1 MSVWATLFGSEVL
14 RVIDP
19 TVTED
24 AHGAPKRVYDAKRAR
39 MITGVDVQAGPTG
52 EDNSH
57 REGESWDQVAY
68 VDVSAAGTITKQA
81 RIDWRGE
88 SYRLVGPVRV
98 MTGAGSAPDVAVLNL
113 RRWEG

>member
-1 MSVWATLFGSEVL
+1 MSVWSTLFGSESFS
-14 RVIDP
+14 VIEP

-24 AHGAPKRVYDAKRAR
+24 AHGAPKRTYDTKRAR
-39 MITGVDVQAGPTG
+39 TITGVDVQAGPTG

-57 REGESWDQVAY
+57 RDGESWDQVAY
-68 VDVSAAGTITKQA
+68 VDAAAAKMITKQA
-81 RIDWRGE
+81 QINWGGD

>member
-1 MSVWATLFGSEVL
+1 MSVWSILFGSEVL
-14 RVIDP
+14 SVIEP

-24 AHGAPKRVYDAKRAR
+24 AHGAPKRTYDAKHAR
-39 MITGVDVQAGPTG
+39 SIAGVDVQAGPTG

-57 REGESWDQVAY
+57 RDGESWDQVAY
-68 VDVSAAGTITKQA
+68 VDADAAKTITKQA
-81 RIDWRGE
+81 RINWRGDP
-88 SYRLVGPVRV
+88 YRLIGPVRV

>member
-1 MSVWATLFGSEVL
+1 MSVWATLFGSEIL
-14 RVIDP
+14 HVIEP

-24 AHGAPKRVYDAKRAR
+24 AHGAPKRVYDAKHAR
-39 MITGVDVQAGPTG
+39 VITGVDVQAGPTG

-57 REGESWDQVAY
+57 RDGESWDQVAY
-68 VDVSAAGTITKQA
+68 VDASAAGLITKQA
-81 RIDWRGE
+81 RIEWLGD